1 MRETI
6 SKEICQALWLD
17 QEVEWVMS
25 STVNKVGGMWI
36 KDDVEVVIVNIYSPC
51 DLGSKKRLW
60 KKLVELKRSLCKV
73 WCILGDFNCAKRCCE
88 KQGECVVDVGNGE
101 KGNSIISLETWS
113 WKMHRLL
120 GGSSLGFLKMSS
132 KMVNYKTIV
141 VFEMLALD
149 EVVPSLSLLEPSSLL
164 T

>member
-1 MRETI
+1 
-6 SKEICQALWLD
+6 
-17 QEVEWVMS
+17 
-25 STVNKVGGMWI
+25 MWI

-88 KQGECVVDVGNGE
+88 KQGECVVDVGYGE

-120 GGSSLGFLKMSS
+120 GGSSLGFLKMV
-132 KMVNYKTIV
+132 K
-141 VFEMLALD
+141 L
-149 EVVPSLSLLEPSSLL
+149 
-164 T
+164 